1 MTYRELAALIMEF
14 DDEQLDSDVTI
25 YDSDQDEYV
34 PLAYTPL
41 AITAEDD
48 VLDANHP
55 YLVI

>member
-14 DDEQLDSDVTI
+14 DDEQLDSNVTI
-25 YDSDQDEYV
+25 YHSDQDEYF

-55 YLVI
+55 YLII